1 MKRRTVWLASTAAAL
16 GGALAVPRAH
26 GQTGKALRRV
36 GVLSIGDPAVGATSS
51 QALISALQQHGF
63 VDGRDIVLEARSAD
77 GRTEDLARV
86 AAELAALKPA
96 VIVTYGP
103 QATQAALAASPD
115 SPVVAILGDFVALG
129 FAAGLARPG
138 GRVTGVSFLGTPL
151 NAKRLELL
159 ASLLPK
165 GSAVLNLGDPGTR
178 SLPLVEGIAAAVS
191 TLGLVSNTAYASTPL
206 EIDAAFATARL
217 LRVAGVNVLGSP
229 FLDSHRARIID
240 LAAKARLPT
249 IYQWPRTAREGGLM
263 AYGPS
268 ASTMDQQLASYVAR
282 ILNGA
287 KAGDLAVEQPTKFE
301 LVINLKSAKAL
312 GLTIPQSLLLRADEV
327 IQ

>member
-1 MKRRTVWLASTAAAL
+1 MNRRTLWVATLTAALSA
-16 GGALAVPRAH
+16 ALAIPRAH

-36 GVLSIGDPAVGATSS
+36 GVLRIGDPAAGIAGS
-51 QALISALQQHGF
+51 QELIDALRQHSF
-63 VDGRDIVLEARSAD
+63 VDGRDIVVEHRSAG
-77 GRTEDLARV
+77 GRIEGLARL

-115 SPVVAILGDFVALG
+115 APVVAILGEFVALG
-129 FAAGLARPG
+129 FAATLAHPG
-138 GRVTGVSFLGTPL
+138 GRVTGVNFLGTPL

-159 ASLLPK
+159 AEALPK

-178 SLPLVEGIAAAVS
+178 SQPLVDGIAATAS
-191 TLGLVSNTAYASTPL
+191 TLGLVSHTAYAGTL
-206 EIDAAFATARL
+206 GEIDAAFASARR

-229 FLDSHRARIID
+229 FLDSHRVRIID
-240 LAAKARLPT
+240 LAAKARLPA

-268 ASTMDQQLASYVAR
+268 AMDEQLAMYVVR

-287 KAGDLAVEQPTKFE
+287 KAGDLPIEQPTRFE
-301 LVINLKSAKAL
+301 LVINLKTAKAL
-312 GLTIPQSLLLRADEV
+312 GLTLAQSLLQRADEV

>member
-1 MKRRTVWLASTAAAL
+1 MNRRVLLLTAGATAL
-16 GGALAVPRAH
+16 GWTLVLPRAH
-26 GQTGKALRRV
+26 GQARKALRRV
-36 GVLSIGDPAVGATSS
+36 GVLRIGDPAASSTSS
-51 QALISALQQHGF
+51 QHLIDALQQQGF

-77 GRTEDLARV
+77 GRTEGLARL

-115 SPVVAILGDFVALG
+115 APVVAILGEFVALG

-138 GRVTGVSFLGTPL
+138 GRVTGVNFLGTPL

-159 ASLLPK
+159 AEALPK

-178 SLPLVEGIAAAVS
+178 SQPLVEGIAATAS
-191 TLGLVSNTAYASTPL
+191 TQGLVSHTVYASTPL
-206 EIDAAFATARL
+206 EIDAAFATARR
-217 LRVAGVNVLGSP
+217 LRVAGANVLGSP

-240 LAAKARLPT
+240 LAAKARLPA

-263 AYGPS
+263 AYGPNT
-268 ASTMDQQLASYVAR
+268 STMDQQLASYVVR

-287 KAGDLAVEQPTKFE
+287 KAGDLAVEQPTRFE
-301 LVINLKSAKAL
+301 LVINMLTAKAL
-312 GLTIPQSLLLRADEV
+312 GLTIPQALLLRADEV
-327 IQ
+327 IR